1 MRMACCETSLMLPRQ
16 AGLLVTSLLQ
26 FYPGLPQQQ
35 AWDQNPQA
43 VEEHQIDPKVEPAV
57 GVEVGASDKPLRE
70 EGHPAAIELTHAG
83 GDLYEMPVILLLDY
97 GVNEDQCQ
105 EPIQDNSQDF
115 QRHNGWIKIQPSCV
129 SLAIFFP

>member
-70 EGHPAAIELTHAG
+70 EGHPAAIELTHAQ
-83 GDLYEMPVILLLDY
+83 GDLYEMPV
-97 GVNEDQCQ
+97 GR
-105 EPIQDNSQDF
+105 
-115 QRHNGWIKIQPSCV
+115 RHDMNRR
-129 SLAIFFP
+129 SLAL